1 MVVKVVIL
9 VVMALVVVVVIVV
22 ILVVIALVAVVVIVV
37 ILVVIALVAVVV
49 MVILVVIALV
59 LVVVIV
65 AVLAGVVSYFVGL
78 PWNRSTATG
87 PHSQCEYKY
96 INMYSITE
104 FVYAYIEYVKDSG
117 RKRDRES

>member
-9 VVMALVVVVVIVV
+9 VVMALVV
-22 ILVVIALVAVVVIVV
+22 VVVIVV

-65 AVLAGVVSYFVGL
+65 AVLAGVVSYFVVLPQYLWL

-104 FVYAYIEYVKDSG
+104 FVYAYIEYVKDSR